1 MAAAASKPSS
11 TVEAAVDD
19 KKKAASPSTSK
30 TSNTLSQI
38 LRALLFITPLLIG
51 IIIGGYI
58 TAQLLESEYQIIV
71 SELRS
76 IHRAAIEETQS
87 THSIQCQSMLSNQK
101 QSYDAEVAKFKMH
114 MSHQER
120 AFHSQSE
127 KYIKETTMAYKLASE
142 GLDKSSQKLMQ
153 EKEKYAELELSS
165 QKLKEEVDVC
175 ESIMLQ
181 LEQAD
186 KRNLAIRNT
195 LTETNKQ
202 IDQLKNDLN
211 GAEAELDRRDIERA
225 ECDDNYRNLLQC
237 RKSLNDDNINSSHES
252 KECECHEEELRQ
264 QVTELE
270 ERVLLGVNDSNE
282 LREVEQE
289 KEFWENKAT
298 LIINKVSFRAK
309 KEVLER

>member
-30 TSNTLSQI
+30 TSNILSQI
-38 LRALLFITPLLIG
+38 LRALLFIAPLLIG

-76 IHRAAIEETQS
+76 THHAAIEETQS

-101 QSYDAEVAKFKMH
+101 QSYDAEVAKLKIH

-165 QKLKEEVDVC
+165 QKLKEEVDIC

-202 IDQLKNDLN
+202 IEQLTNDLN
-211 GAEAELDRRDIERA
+211 GAEVELDRRDIERA

-237 RKSLNDDNINSSHES
+237 RKSLNDNINSSHES
-252 KECECHEEELRQ
+252 KECECHEEALRQ

-289 KEFWENKAT
+289 KEFWESKAT